1 MLFYLCF
8 FLNLCILFL
17 GFVIVF
23 LLLFLYIFIVLSV
36 RIFLTSEDISWF
48 VLLLCFVIKYC
59 LMVLFSER

>member
-23 LLLFLYIFIVLSV
+23 FIIVFIYFYCIIRENLPDIGRYKLV
-36 RIFLTSEDISWF
+36 RAVVVF
-48 VLLLCFVIKYC
+48 CN
-59 LMVLFSER
+59 